1 MQTDIY
7 SLIKGINCL
16 KLNEVKIKKITT
28 EDTGK
33 IFEMAICLI
42 YNIIYDGKFK
52 YNVYQAEKL
61 KERLV
66 QLPSLFPQCIHTAK
80 KGSRYDFTT
89 SNGLHL
95 SAKTTKKGVGKVAPQ
110 VIGQCKPQKF
120 CDIIQI
126 QFENTIKLKEYIQTN
141 IKTILPVLVNY
152 TFDCDNIF
160 YNEEKEKITFI
171 KLINPIDW
179 KNNVYTWTC
188 DWETWNNSS
197 TLKIEGLAIV
207 EFQFHTRNRT
217 NMAIRW
223 CYENVLEKFKDNFK
237 LTVI

>member
-1 MQTDIY
+1 MVHKDFLTIGMN
-7 SLIKGINCL
+7 STPPRHVLHL
-16 KLNEVKIKKITT
+16 PHW
-28 EDTGK
+28 
-33 IFEMAICLI
+33 
-42 YNIIYDGKFK
+42 
-52 YNVYQAEKL
+52 
-61 KERLV
+61 LV
-66 QLPSLFPQCIHTAK
+66 
-80 KGSRYDFTT
+80 
-89 SNGLHL
+89 GLHAL
-95 SAKTTKKGVGKVAPQ
+95 AHLKKH
-110 VIGQCKPQKF
+110 
-120 CDIIQI
+120 
-126 QFENTIKLKEYIQTN
+126 IQTK
-141 IKTILPVLVNY
+141 IVEIIPILVNY

-179 KNNVYTWTC
+179 ENNVYTWTC
-188 DWETWNNSS
+188 SWETWNNSS

>member
-1 MQTDIY
+1 MCVFVVVLVLGCIVQP
-7 SLIKGINCL
+7 CL
-16 KLNEVKIKKITT
+16 CNIGFYI
-28 EDTGK
+28 
-33 IFEMAICLI
+33 IFWF
-42 YNIIYDGKFK
+42 Y
-52 YNVYQAEKL
+52 
-61 KERLV
+61 
-66 QLPSLFPQCIHTAK
+66 
-80 KGSRYDFTT
+80 
-89 SNGLHL
+89 
-95 SAKTTKKGVGKVAPQ
+95 
-110 VIGQCKPQKF
+110 
-120 CDIIQI
+120 DIIQI

-179 KNNVYTWTC
+179 ENNVYTWTC
-188 DWETWNNSS
+188 SWETWNNSS